1 MGLYRQSSG
10 EWWVLG
16 WVLGV
21 GSESKLNKYTL
32 KCQSSKKIEK
42 YFTGVT
48 DGSQSMALLVL
59 VVITSGQ
66 VEVLRSEV
74 SS

>member
-1 MGLYRQSSG
+1 MGG
-10 EWWVLG
+10 I
-16 WVLGV
+16 

-32 KCQSSKKIEK
+32 KCWSSKKIEK
-42 YFTGVT
+42 HFTGMA
-48 DGSQSMALLVL
+48 DGNQSMALLVL

-66 VEVLRSEV
+66 VEVLWSEV